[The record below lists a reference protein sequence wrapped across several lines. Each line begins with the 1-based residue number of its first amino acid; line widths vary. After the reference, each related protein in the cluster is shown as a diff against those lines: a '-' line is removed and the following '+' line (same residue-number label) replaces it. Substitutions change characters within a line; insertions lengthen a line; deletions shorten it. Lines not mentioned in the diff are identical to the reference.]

1 MVRRLTAL
9 ATFLLVAFAILAT
22 LAIATYAFDA
32 VTERHQRGQ
41 VDEYSRRALQRAE
54 LVTDDAEAALRALSQ
69 YDGPP
74 CTPEHLR
81 LLRQAEAGHRYVRGA
96 AWNDG
101 ESHGCST
108 LPEAGTG
115 ALPPPELALPG
126 GYTAWRSRAGK
137 PGSEQQMLNIRYG
150 NHIVVVDPRFYL
162 DIVPLD
168 DTIEI
173 GLLETHNTLVIA
185 RWANAE
191 PEVIRTAVRDNL
203 TSTYADGRYYVV
215 ERSSRYP
222 IAIVA
227 YEPEDRIR
235 PSWLRQM
242 KTLILPALIAST
254 LIAWLAVA
262 WRRRQRTPRSA
273 LLEGIRRRQF
283 VAWFQPVVELE
294 SGRCVGAEALVRWQ
308 LGDGSIIAPDSFIPM
323 AEQIGLIQ
331 PITDLVIRS
340 VFEGVGELLAARR
353 DFHISINLTPDDL
366 ETSRMMETL
375 QACLDKYHVHG
386 SQIWFEAIERAFID
400 ARRFARVL
408 DRYRAQGH
416 RVLIDDFGTGYSN
429 LAYLQELPVDGIK
442 IDKAFIHALTTGAEV
457 NVIVPHIIAMAQSLG
472 LAMVAEGVE
481 TDAQAEWLRNHGVQ
495 FGQGW
500 RYAKAMPAA
509 EFVRYA
515 SAAPM
520 PQRTPGAMNRM

>member
-1 MVRRLTAL
+1 M
-9 ATFLLVAFAILAT
+9 ATFFLVAIAILAT
-22 LAIATYAFDA
+22 LAIVTYAFDA

-41 VDEYSRRALQRAE
+41 VDEYSRRALLRAE
-54 LVTDDAEAALRALSQ
+54 LVTEDAQAALRELSQ
-69 YDGPP
+69 YNGPP

-81 LLRQAEAGHRYVRGA
+81 LLRQVEAGHRYVRGA

-101 ESHGCST
+101 RGTACST
-108 LPEAGTG
+108 LADAGTG
-115 ALPPPELALPG
+115 PLPPPELTLPD
-126 GYTAWRSRAGK
+126 GYTAWRTQTGK
-137 PGSEQQMLNIRYG
+137 PGSEQQMFNIRYG
-150 NHIVVVDPRFYL
+150 NAIVVVDPRFYL

-168 DTIEI
+168 TIEI
-173 GLLETHNTLVIA
+173 GLLETHNTLVLA
-185 RWANAE
+185 RWARAE
-191 PEVIRTAVRDNL
+191 PEIIRMAVRNHL
-203 TSTYADGRYYVV
+203 TSTYVNGRYYVV
-215 ERSSRYP
+215 ERSNRYP

-227 YEPEDRIR
+227 YEPEGRVR
-235 PSWLRQM
+235 PDWLRQM

-254 LIAWLAVA
+254 LIAWLVVA

-283 VAWFQPVVELE
+283 VAWFQPIVEME
-294 SGRCVGAEALVRWQ
+294 SGRCIGAEALVRWQ
-308 LGDGSIIAPDSFIPM
+308 LDDGSIIAPDSFIPM

-353 DFHISINLTPDDL
+353 DLHVSINLTPDDL

-375 QACLDKYHVHG
+375 QACLDKHQVQG
-386 SQIWFEAIERAFID
+386 KQIWFEAIERAFID

-416 RVLIDDFGTGYSN
+416 RILIDDFGTGYSN

-472 LAMVAEGVE
+472 LTMVAEGVE

-500 RYAKAMPAA
+500 RYARAMPAA

-515 SAAPM
+515 SAAPA
-520 PQRTPGAMNRM
+520 PQRTIGVTNLM